1 MQNGVVEEMEGQQK
15 RKCKEK
21 LSQKTKAV
29 NGREVKE
36 EEYPGEVLTV
46 INR

>member
-1 MQNGVVEEMEGQQK
+1 MIEEKEGQQK
-15 RKCKEK
+15 CKCKEK

-29 NGREVKE
+29 NGKEVKE